1 MERLFTLFRDP
12 SQQRPRA
19 GWRLLIAAVVY
30 LLAAVGAII
39 VTEALL
45 VAGGGPSLAAGEISP
60 PILAVMGVT
69 QLVAFGVATVLLGLA
84 VDRRTI
90 PDFGLRLSRR
100 WWVDLGF
107 GLGLGAAL
115 QTGVFLVA
123 LGAGWIQ
130 ITAIAVTTDPGASF
144 AAWLVAAA
152 VGYLGVGIYEELFA
166 RGYLLTNVAEGLA
179 GVDRR
184 LAVATAVLVSSGLFA
199 VLHGTN
205 PNATVW
211 STTALIVAGVLLATG
226 LVLTGEIAIPIGI
239 HITWNFFQGVVWG
252 FPVSGVDTGV
262 SIVAIEQTGPTLAT
276 GGSFGPEGG
285 LFGIAAA
292 LLGIVATAA
301 WVYRREGELQIAPE
315 LTRPQ
320 LRHREK

>member
-30 LLAAVGAII
+30 VVATVGAII
-39 VTEALL
+39 TTEAIL
-45 VAGGGPSLAAGEISP
+45 VAGGGPSLAVGEISP

-69 QLVAFGVATVLLGLA
+69 QLVAFGVATVLLGFA
-84 VDRRTI
+84 VDQRTI

-130 ITAIAVTTDPGASF
+130 ITAIGVTTDPGASF
-144 AAWLVAAA
+144 VAWLVAAA

-211 STTALIVAGVLLATG
+211 STTALVVAGVLLATG

-301 WVYRREGELQIAPE
+301 WVYRREGELRIAPE

>member
-30 LLAAVGAII
+30 LLAAVGAI
-39 VTEALL
+39 VATEAIL
-45 VAGGGPSLAAGEISP
+45 VAGGGPSLSAEEISP
-60 PILAVMGVT
+60 PILAVMGMT
-69 QLVAFGVATVLLGLA
+69 QLVAFGVATVLLGLV

-115 QTGVFLVA
+115 QTGVFVVSLA
-123 LGAGWIQ
+123 AGWIR
-130 ITAIAVTTDPGASF
+130 ITDIGVTTDPGASF

-199 VLHGTN
+199 ALHVTN
-205 PNATVW
+205 PNATIW
-211 STTALIVAGVLLATG
+211 STTALVVAGVLLATG

-276 GGSFGPEGG
+276 GGAFGPEGG

-292 LLGIVATAA
+292 LLGIAATAA
-301 WVYRREGELQIAPE
+301 WVYRREGKLQIAPE

-320 LRHREK
+320 LRHKDK